1 MVYITVMAEKAG
13 IVQRLKERFGLTPYF
28 EDNVVNNPAREHL
41 LPYVEAAIDE
51 AEARE
56 VQEDSKVRHFWYVE
70 ELGHHIRVITTGE
83 GRLFNA
89 HEDSNYT
96 RKQRRRKQ

>member
-1 MVYITVMAEKAG
+1 MSMAKKSDTVR
-13 IVQRLKERFGLTPYF
+13 RLRGRFGFTPYF

-41 LPYVEAAIDE
+41 LPYIEAAIDK

-56 VQEDSKVRHFWYVE
+56 VQQDGKVRYFWYVE
-70 ELGHHIRVITTGE
+70 DFGHHIRVITTGE

-96 RKQRRRKQ
+96 RKKRRQKQ